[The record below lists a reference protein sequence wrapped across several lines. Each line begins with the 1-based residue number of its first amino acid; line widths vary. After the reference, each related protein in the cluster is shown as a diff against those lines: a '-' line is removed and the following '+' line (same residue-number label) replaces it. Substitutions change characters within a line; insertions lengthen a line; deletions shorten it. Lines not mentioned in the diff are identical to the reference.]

1 MDYKYVAYNENGD
14 AVKGKLSATSEE
26 TATSLLNLVGYQ
38 ALTLRPYV
46 PFLNLDKLSASLFRV
61 KPTEIIL
68 FYRELATLLES
79 GINII
84 TSLELLRDQASNRTL
99 KIVLGEVISDLRS
112 GNRLSA
118 ALNKHPKV
126 FPSIYSRLAGIG
138 EESGNLE
145 TVLRQMA
152 DYVEKDATTSKEV
165 KNALRMPVI
174 TAIVAIF
181 VMGVLVTFVLP
192 SFGSLYRSLGI
203 DLPLLIRILIDTISI
218 FQSYGIY
225 ILLAVLIATGS
236 ALMYSRTPNG
246 RYQRDKLALSL
257 PIVGRVNHLTEL
269 AQFCRNMSLLF
280 RAGLPLTEVMSLL
293 AQSSSNRAIA
303 KAIINIQQAMVK
315 GEGLSQPMA
324 NNKLFLPTMVRMV
337 KVGEETGKLDT
348 ALMAI
353 ALNYEAEAQDKTR
366 NLVALIQ
373 PAMTLIIG
381 GMVGLIALSLTS
393 GIYSIYGQGF

>member
-26 TATSLLNLVGYQ
+26 TATNLLNLVGYQ
-38 ALTLRPYV
+38 ALTIRPYV
-46 PFLNLDKLSASLFRV
+46 PFLNLDKLSTSLFRV

-68 FYRELATLLES
+68 FYRQLATLLES

-84 TSLELLRDQASNRTL
+84 ASLELLRDQASNRTL
-99 KIVLGEVISDLRS
+99 KRVLGEVISDLRS

-126 FPSIYSRLAGIG
+126 FPAIYSRLAGIG

-145 TVLRQMA
+145 TILQQMA
-152 DYVEKDATTSKEV
+152 DYMEKDATTSKEV

-192 SFGSLYRSLGI
+192 GFGSLYRSLGI
-203 DLPLLIRILIDTISI
+203 DLPPLVRILIDTISI

-236 ALMYSRTPNG
+236 ALIYSRTPDG

-324 NNKLFLPTMVRMV
+324 KNKLFLPTMVRMV

>member
-1 MDYKYVAYNENGD
+1 MDYQYVAYNENGD

-26 TATSLLNLVGYQ
+26 TATNLLNLVGYQ

-46 PFLNLDKLSASLFRV
+46 PFLNLDKLSTSLFRV

-84 TSLELLRDQASNRTL
+84 ASLELLRDQVSNRTL
-99 KIVLGEVISDLRS
+99 KRVLGEVISDLRN

-126 FPSIYSRLAGIG
+126 FPSIYSRLVGIG

-145 TVLRQMA
+145 TVLQQMA
-152 DYVEKDATTSKEV
+152 DYMEKDATTSKEV

-192 SFGSLYRSLGI
+192 GFGSLYRSLGI
-203 DLPLLIRILIDTISI
+203 DLPPLVRILIDTISI

-225 ILLAVLIATGS
+225 FLLAVLITTGS

-293 AQSSSNRAIA
+293 AQGSSNRAIA

-324 NNKLFLPTMVRMV
+324 KNKLFLPMMVGMV

-366 NLVALIQ
+366 NLIALIQ